1 MLRLDKHLLNHS
13 ICLCT
18 FVKLKRKSYFLKSW
32 HIVGSY
38 FLSLHFLQERNNRLR
53 KSRDLS
59 ASHTDLAR
67 WRFFFPTVAEVA
79 DGLLRGHGGHENPL
93 PVHILQTHLTVNTF
107 ISSIIRQH
115 HTTKCSLHR
124 FHCTFE
130 GLCCERGIYC
140 FSVHIEEHEEYLSVC
155 IFSVYICFLYVRVLY
170 VSVCWC
176 EYFAFSNQ
184 SLFKYLTFC

>member
-107 ISSIIRQH
+107 ISS
-115 HTTKCSLHR
+115 T
-124 FHCTFE
+124 
-130 GLCCERGIYC
+130 
-140 FSVHIEEHEEYLSVC
+140 
-155 IFSVYICFLYVRVLY
+155 LY
-170 VSVCWC
+170 VSITPPSAHCTGFIALLKVCAARGGFIVFQYISRNMRNIWVC
-176 EYFAFSNQ
+176 VSFLCISV
-184 SLFKYLTFC
+184 FCMCAYCM